1 MLVKVRYVIPRP
13 TGTTEGDDIG
23 TYCGTCEQGAKCSNT
38 APVVPDCGD
47 DSGARG
53 VTATV
58 LTLIAALFVLA

>member
-1 MLVKVRYVIPRP
+1 MLVKERYVIPRP
-13 TGTTEGDDIG
+13 IGTTVGDDIG
-23 TYCGTCEQGAKCSNT
+23 TYCGTCKQGEKCSNT
-38 APVVPDCGD
+38 APVVP